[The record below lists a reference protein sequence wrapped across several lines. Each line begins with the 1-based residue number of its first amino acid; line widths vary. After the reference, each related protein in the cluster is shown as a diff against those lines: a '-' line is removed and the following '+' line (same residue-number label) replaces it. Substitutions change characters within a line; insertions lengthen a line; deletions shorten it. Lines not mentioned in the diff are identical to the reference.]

1 MNLSPRKARTVSAVG
16 FILSLFIFVFM
27 LIFGAITQVLA
38 IFILSWHVFVGL
50 LVWLVLLIQFYQRTL
65 AEQEKLD
72 MIQLSNS
79 SQGGTIFSGD
89 GNRMA
94 MLAVAQKRSAFLE
107 KWILPISAVVIGV
120 FQVLMGLWLLRGFV
134 LNESRLMQDW
144 SAPTHLFLGAVLLAA
159 ISFICFL
166 FSRFATGMSVET
178 LWKPLRAGGS
188 YLLATAIF
196 GFALAVAMVFAQYK
210 YTLGTTLLNYVLPVL
225 IVVLGVET
233 LLNAVLDIYRPRVA
247 GQYSRAAFDSRI
259 LGLINEPGGI
269 LHTVAHTIDYQFG
282 FKVSQTWFYKL
293 IEKAILPLV
302 LFALLVLYLM
312 SSFVVIGP
320 GQAGVIERN
329 GVPVREAGMDSPIR
343 TIKPGL
349 HVKLPWPIEKAY
361 VYPTDQIQQFSIG
374 YEAGEEDLDKKALLW
389 GEKHYE
395 KEYNL
400 LVAVQKDSSE
410 GEDFAGVVPVS
421 IVQANVPMLYR
432 ISDISKYIY
441 NHKDPRELL
450 DAICYRELT
459 RYAASA
465 KVEMDDASP
474 VNPESK
480 KSLLGAGRMEAA
492 EELQRRIQDAAD
504 KAELGVEIVLLGLQ
518 GVHPP
523 AEVAKAY
530 EDVVASV
537 QEKQAIVLLAQAEK
551 NRILTELGGSIAE
564 VDALY
569 NLALEFERS
578 KERGDA
584 QKTEELETQL
594 QTAFVNV
601 KGTVF
606 RILREA
612 ESYAFEQINLIKGE
626 GIRFNGQEQA
636 YRASP
641 EIYMKLQRLMTLEEG
656 LQDVRK
662 YVVVVDKEDAQ
673 VYIVDLQEKL
683 TQSLYD
689 MDLGLDE
696 N

>member
-1 MNLSPRKARTVSAVG
+1 MNLSSRKARTVSVAA
-16 FILSLFIFVFM
+16 FILRLFIFVFM
-27 LIFGAITQVLA
+27 LIFGAITQVLP
-38 IFILSWHVFVGL
+38 IFLLSWHVFAGL

-72 MIQLSNS
+72 MSQLSKS
-79 SQGGTIFSGD
+79 SDQGTIFSGD

-94 MLAVAQKRSAFLE
+94 MLAVALKRLAFLE
-107 KWILPISAVVIGV
+107 KWVIPISAVLIAV
-120 FQVLMGLWLLRGFV
+120 FQIAMGLWLLKGFV
-134 LNESRLMQDW
+134 LDENRLMQDW
-144 SAPTHLFLGAVLLAA
+144 AAPKHLLLGAVLLAA
-159 ISFICFL
+159 VSFISFL
-166 FSRFATGMSVET
+166 FSRFATGMSIET

-210 YTLGTTLLNYVLPVL
+210 YTLGMTLLNYVIPVL
-225 IVVLGVET
+225 VIVLGVET
-233 LLNAVLDIYRPRVA
+233 LLNAILDIYRPRVS

-259 LGLINEPGGI
+259 LGLINEPGGF

-293 IEKAILPLV
+293 LEKAILPLI

-312 SSFVVIGP
+312 SSFVVVGP
-320 GQAGVIERN
+320 GQAGVIECY
-329 GVPVREAGMDSPIR
+329 GSPVRDL
-343 TIKPGL
+343 KPGL
-349 HVKLPWPIEKAY
+349 HLKWPWPIEKSY
-361 VYPTDQIQQFSIG
+361 VYPTDQIQQFSVG
-374 YEAGEEDLDKKALLW
+374 YEAGEGDLDKKAFLW

-400 LVAVQKDSSE
+400 LVAVQADSSE

-421 IVQANVPMLYR
+421 IVQANVPILYR
-432 ISDISKYIY
+432 ISDIRKYIY
-441 NHKDPRELL
+441 NHKDSRELL
-450 DAICYRELT
+450 ESICYRELT

-465 KVEMDDASP
+465 KVEMDEAAA
-474 VNPESK
+474 VNNPESM

-523 AEVAKAY
+523 PEVAKAY

-537 QEKQAIVLLAQAEK
+537 QEKQATVLLAQAEK
-551 NRILTELGGSIAE
+551 NRILTELGGSIAD

-578 KERGDA
+578 KELGDE
-584 QKTEELETQL
+584 QRTEELKNQL
-594 QTAFVNV
+594 QAAFGNV

-606 RILREA
+606 KTLREA
-612 ESYAFEQINLIKGE
+612 ESYAFEQVNLIKGQ
-626 GIRFNGQEQA
+626 GVRFAGQVQA
-636 YRASP
+636 YQASP
-641 EIYMKLQRLMTLEEG
+641 EIYKKLQRLMTLEEG

-662 YVVVVDKEDAQ
+662 YVIVADKEDAQ

-689 MDLGLDE
+689 MDLGLEE
-696 N
+696 NQ

>member
-1 MNLSPRKARTVSAVG
+1 MNLSSHKARTVSVAA

-27 LIFGAITQVLA
+27 VLFGAITDVLA
-38 IFILSWHVFVGL
+38 IFLLSWHVLAGL
-50 LVWLVLLIQFYQRTL
+50 LVWFILLIQFYQRTL

-72 MIQLSNS
+72 MSQLSKS
-79 SQGGTIFSGD
+79 SQEGTIFSGD

-94 MLAVAQKRSAFLE
+94 MLAVAQKRLAFLE
-107 KWILPISAVVIGV
+107 KWVVPIFAVLIAV
-120 FQVLMGLWLLRGFV
+120 FQVVVGFWLLRGFV
-134 LNESRLMQDW
+134 LDQNRLMQDW
-144 SAPTHLFLGAVLLAA
+144 TDPKHLLLGAVLLAA
-159 ISFICFL
+159 VSFISFL

-178 LWKPLRAGGS
+178 VWKPLRAGGS

-210 YTLGTTLLNYVLPVL
+210 YILGMTLLNYVIPVL
-225 IVVLGVET
+225 VIILGVET
-233 LLNAVLDIYRPRVA
+233 LLNSILDIYRPRVS

-259 LGLINEPGGI
+259 LGLINEPGGF

-293 IEKAILPLV
+293 LEKAILPLV

-320 GQAGVIERN
+320 GEAGVIEYY
-329 GVPVREAGMDSPIR
+329 GTPVRDL
-343 TIKPGL
+343 KPGL
-349 HVKLPWPIEKAY
+349 HLKWPWPVEKSY
-361 VYPTDQIQQFSIG
+361 VYPTEQIQQLSIG
-374 YEAGEEDLDKKALLW
+374 YEAGEEDLDKKAFLW

-400 LVAVQKDSSE
+400 LVAVQADSSE

-421 IVQANVPMLYR
+421 IVQANVPILYR
-432 ISDISKYIY
+432 ISDIRKYIY
-441 NHKDPRELL
+441 SHKDSRELL
-450 DAICYRELT
+450 ESICYRELT

-465 KVEMDDASP
+465 KVEMDEAAAAN
-474 VNPESK
+474 NPESM

-523 AEVAKAY
+523 PEVAKAY

-537 QEKQAIVLLAQAEK
+537 QEKQATVLLAQAEK
-551 NRILTELGGSIAE
+551 NRILTELGGSIAD

-578 KERGDA
+578 KEQGDE
-584 QKTEELETQL
+584 QRTEQLKNQL
-594 QTAFVNV
+594 QTAFGNV
-601 KGTVF
+601 KGIVF
-606 RILREA
+606 KTLREA
-612 ESYAFEQINLIKGE
+612 ESYAFEQINLIKGV
-626 GIRFNGQEQA
+626 GIRFDGQEKA
-636 YRASP
+636 YQASP
-641 EIYMKLQRLMTLEEG
+641 EIYKKLQRLMILEEG
-656 LQDVRK
+656 LQGVRK
-662 YVVVVDKEDAQ
+662 YVIVADKEDAQ

-683 TQSLYD
+683 TQSIYD
-689 MDLGLDE
+689 MDLGLEE
-696 N
+696 NK

>member
-1 MNLSPRKARTVSAVG
+1 MNLSSHKARTVSAAAFV
-16 FILSLFIFVFM
+16 LSLFIFVFM
-27 LIFGAITQVLA
+27 LIFGAMTHVLA
-38 IFILSWHVFVGL
+38 IFLLSWHVFAGL
-50 LVWLVLLIQFYQRTL
+50 LVWFILLIQFYQRTL

-72 MIQLSNS
+72 MSQLSKS
-79 SQGGTIFSGD
+79 SQEGTIFSGD

-94 MLAVAQKRSAFLE
+94 MLAVAQKRLAFLE
-107 KWILPISAVVIGV
+107 KWVIPIFAVLIAV
-120 FQVLMGLWLLRGFV
+120 FQVVIGLWLLKGFV
-134 LNESRLMQDW
+134 LDESRLMQDW
-144 SAPTHLFLGAVLLAA
+144 MSPNHLLLGAVLLAA
-159 ISFICFL
+159 VSFISFL
-166 FSRFATGMSVET
+166 FSRFATGMSIET

-188 YLLATAIF
+188 YLLATAIV

-210 YTLGTTLLNYVLPVL
+210 FTLGMTLLNYIIPVL
-225 IVVLGVET
+225 IIVLGVET
-233 LLNAVLDIYRPRVA
+233 LLNSILDIYRPRVA

-259 LGLINEPGGI
+259 LGLINEPGGF

-293 IEKAILPLV
+293 LEKAILPLI

-320 GQAGVIERN
+320 GQAGVIEYF
-329 GVPVREAGMDSPIR
+329 GSPDR
-343 TIKPGL
+343 DLKPGL
-349 HVKLPWPIEKAY
+349 RFKWPWPIEKAY
-361 VYPTDQIQQFSIG
+361 VYPTDQIQQLSVG
-374 YEAGEEDLDKKALLW
+374 YEAGEGDLDKKAFLW

-400 LVAVQKDSSE
+400 LVAVQKESSE

-421 IVQANVPMLYR
+421 IVQANVPIQYR
-432 ISDISKYIY
+432 ISDIRKYIY
-441 NHKDPRELL
+441 NQYIDEQEDSKKLL
-450 DAICYRELT
+450 EAICYRELT

-465 KVEMDDASP
+465 KIEMDESAA
-474 VNPESK
+474 VNNPESM

-492 EELQRRIQDAAD
+492 EELRRRIQDAAD

-523 AEVAKAY
+523 PEVAKAY

-537 QEKQAIVLLAQAEK
+537 QEKQATVLLAQAEK
-551 NRILTELGGSIAE
+551 NRILTELGGSIAD

-569 NLALEFERS
+569 DLALEFERS
-578 KERGDA
+578 KEQGDE
-584 QKTEELETQL
+584 QRTEQLKDQL

-626 GIRFNGQEQA
+626 GIRFSGQEQA
-636 YRASP
+636 YRAAP
-641 EIYMKLQRLMTLEEG
+641 EIYTKLQRLMTLEEG
-656 LQDVRK
+656 LQNVRK
-662 YVVVVDKEDAQ
+662 YVIVADNEDAQ

-689 MDLGLDE
+689 MDLGLEE
-696 N
+696 NQ